1 MAIASAKNRI
11 ANGDKSISEKSI
23 EKVKGIIDDLKRNI
37 DNYSKL
43 DNESVDTLINTAVEA
58 IKELDVKYKEDDVNA
73 RIKKFTRDKEDII
86 SNISIEDRETRKA
99 NINAASARE
108 DEINKY
114 SNMKGLDSFKLDL
127 EQCIENQIKYEKE
140 KVQSY
145 QAINSRHEDDPYVV
159 MPGSKIEQTLQYKKP
174 KIAVFFDQSASW
186 STADVAK
193 GNEAMGALA
202 KWHRENLID
211 LDIWYFS
218 DILTKVASDSQLHRG
233 TFA

>member
-1 MAIASAKNRI
+1 MAIADAKNRI

-23 EKVKGIIDDLKRNI
+23 EKVKGIIDDLKSNI
-37 DNYSKL
+37 DDYSKL

-99 NINAASARE
+99 NINAARARE

-114 SNMKGLDSFKLDL
+114 SHLNGLDSFKLDL

-174 KIAVFFDQSASW
+174 KITVFFDQSSSW
-186 STADVAK
+186 STGDVAK
-193 GNEAMGALA
+193 GNNAMAALA

-211 LDIWYFS
+211 LDI
-218 DILTKVASDSQLHRG
+218 
-233 TFA
+233 